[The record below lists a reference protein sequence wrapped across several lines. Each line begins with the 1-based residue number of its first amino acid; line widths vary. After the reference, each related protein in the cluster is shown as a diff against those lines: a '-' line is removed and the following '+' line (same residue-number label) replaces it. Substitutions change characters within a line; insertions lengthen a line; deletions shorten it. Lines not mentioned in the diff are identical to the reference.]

1 MRTLSISILKRQ
13 PQRNKIKRLKDEGG
27 VCVED
32 QEGLGRVVKEYFQN
46 LYSESLKYF
55 GPVIEVVQPRICDD
69 DDNRFL
75 TTTLS
80 LEELKGDL
88 FDMFPNKS
96 PRPNGCNPRF
106 RLLLIKPL

>member
-1 MRTLSISILKRQ
+1 M
-13 PQRNKIKRLKDEGG
+13 
-27 VCVED
+27 ED
-32 QEGLGRVVKEYFQN
+32 QEGLCRGVKEYFQN
-46 LYSESLKYF
+46 LYFASLNDF

-69 DDNRFL
+69 DNRVL

>member
-1 MRTLSISILKRQ
+1 MSAKKW
-13 PQRNKIKRLKDEGG
+13 RNKIKRLTDDGG

-32 QEGLGRVVKEYFQN
+32 QEGLCRGVKEYFQN
-46 LYSESLKYF
+46 LYFASLNDF

-69 DDNRFL
+69 DNRVL